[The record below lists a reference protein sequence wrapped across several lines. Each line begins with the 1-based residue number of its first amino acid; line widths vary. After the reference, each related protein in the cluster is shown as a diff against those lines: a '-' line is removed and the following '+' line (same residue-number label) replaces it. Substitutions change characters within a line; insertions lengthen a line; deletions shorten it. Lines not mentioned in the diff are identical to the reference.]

1 MQRRT
6 GRGILSGT
14 VFPHHLQL
22 VGCKFV
28 FMMTELSLRLLHAVE
43 DQRPKGT

>member
-1 MQRRT
+1 MERRT

-14 VFPHHLQL
+14 VFPDHLQG

-28 FMMTELSLRLLHAVE
+28 FMTDSASS
-43 DQRPKGT
+43 

>member
-1 MQRRT
+1 MERRT

-14 VFPHHLQL
+14 VFPDHLQG

-28 FMMTELSLRLLHAVE
+28 FMTDRASS
-43 DQRPKGT
+43 